1 MASPRLATMS
11 GLFNKRILIN
21 INWRGRVAKIHLYF
35 EQGQAL
41 LASVRNLLV
50 IGAALKIFG
59 LSTWWLVAL
68 TPPILIGHVVVGW
81 LWVRWGWLV
90 QRGEVPLW
98 DKWAP
103 IQVWD
108 RWMQVRMLR
117 ALGVEMNDYERHT
130 LPEEVQR
137 VLASSRK
144 EAKE

>member
-1 MASPRLATMS
+1 MAM
-11 GLFNKRILIN
+11 N
-21 INWRGRVAKIHLYF
+21 INWRGQAARLHMYF
-35 EQGQAL
+35 ENGQAL
-41 LASVRNLLV
+41 LATARNLLV

-59 LSTWWLVAL
+59 LPTWWLIAL

-81 LWVRWGWLV
+81 VWVRWGWLV

-98 DKWAP
+98 DRWTP

-108 RWMQVRMLR
+108 RHMQVRMLR
-117 ALGVEMNDYERHT
+117 KLGVDLDTFDPHT

-144 EAKE
+144 EKPS

>member
-1 MASPRLATMS
+1 MQ
-11 GLFNKRILIN
+11 
-21 INWRGRVAKIHLYF
+21 INWRGKVAKVHLYF

-59 LSTWWLVAL
+59 LSTWWLIAL

-81 LWVRWGWLV
+81 VWVRWGWLV

-98 DKWAP
+98 DRWTP

-108 RWMQVRMLR
+108 LHMRVRGWK
-117 ALGVEMNDYERHT
+117 ALGVDLNTFDPHT

-144 EAKE
+144 EVH